1 MTRRSLYYSACLSLL
16 KAATP
21 YVWGGR
27 TRLGLDCSGF
37 PGLALYEASKGAQD
51 LRGYNTDLFWTKLP
65 RIEFDKMRVGD
76 LILYWGPAPKDE
88 SDVSHAMVYAG
99 EGVCF
104 GQAYGGPK
112 DVDPIASRKVG
123 RVTQILP
130 VTYRPD
136 LAGFV
141 QMPVTS

>member
-1 MTRRSLYYSACLSLL
+1 MTKRSDYLMACLSLL

-27 TRLGLDCSGF
+27 TRIGVDCSGF
-37 PGLALYEASKGAQD
+37 PGLALYEASKGQQD
-51 LRGYNTDLFWTKLP
+51 LRGYNTDLFWSKLP
-65 RIEFDKMRVGD
+65 RIGFAEIRAGD
-76 LILYWGPAPKDE
+76 LILYWGLKPKDE
-88 SDVSHAMVYAG
+88 NDVSHLMVYAG

-112 DVDPIASRKVG
+112 DTDPSASRLAG
-123 RVTQILP
+123 RVTQVVP
-130 VTYRPD
+130 VTYRSD

-141 QMPVTS
+141 RMPVF